1 MEMERSVRKLVIF
14 GYIFRNISILMI
26 DFISCSSREM
36 VIIIWMVISYVVIIE
51 SQGVND
57 IEIEI
62 MVEVFYSN
70 NLCIYSGNVRVVQRV
85 RDGNY

>member
-1 MEMERSVRKLVIF
+1 
-14 GYIFRNISILMI
+14 MI

-57 IEIEI
+57 IGIEI
-62 MVEVFYSN
+62 MVDVF
-70 NLCIYSGNVRVVQRV
+70 
-85 RDGNY
+85 